1 MKKIGTV
8 THYYGNISVAIVALT
23 GKLSKGDKVKFES
36 GSPRSSES
44 GAGKNEFEQT
54 VESMQI
60 EHKEIDSA
68 KKGDIVGMKVDQK
81 VSDGA
86 DVYLV
91 EE

>member
-1 MKKIGTV
+1 MKKVGTV
-8 THYYGNISVAIVALT
+8 THYYGHIGVAIIALT
-23 GKLSKGDKVKFES
+23 GKLSKGDKVKFE
-36 GSPRSSES
+36 G
-44 GAGKNEFEQT
+44 GKTEFEQT

-68 KKGDIVGMKVDQK
+68 KKGDVIGMKVNEK
-81 VSDGA
+81 VGEGA